1 MDEIIEILKR
11 NFKPVEIVEIL
22 NDFTFNQEELDNYA
36 IEHEVCPKCYSEL
49 VIHSWKEDRGQ
60 YFGFPVEE
68 NMSELRCEECG
79 WVED

>member
-49 VIHSWKEDRGQ
+49 VIHSLREPSEYFGFYTEEKMTQLQCNNCGWKED
-60 YFGFPVEE
+60 
-68 NMSELRCEECG
+68 
-79 WVED
+79 